1 MTTLVLVHGWG
12 FDGGV
17 WRQVLARLEG
27 RPAIVADLGFYG
39 RRSLPAIKDPIVVGH
54 SMGFAWALAHLPRP
68 WAAAVAVN
76 AFPRFVAADGFPG
89 VPPRSLALMRRQ
101 FAADPKA
108 VTTDF
113 LVRCGV
119 ESPDVAG
126 LDAAALADGLAWLAE
141 CDQRAA
147 LAALNCPWACLAGG
161 RDPIVPEPRSRAGF
175 ANLPLDIIADGGHLL
190 PLSHPDA
197 VVAAI
202 NTVSSQ

>member
-1 MTTLVLVHGWG
+1 MTRLVFIHGWG

-17 WRQVLARLEG
+17 WREVLARLEG

-39 RRSLPAIKDPIVVGH
+39 HRALPKVERPLVIGH

-101 FAADPKA
+101 FTVDPNA

-113 LVRCGV
+113 LARCGV
-119 ESPDVAG
+119 SAPDLAG
-126 LDAAALADGLAWLAE
+126 LDPAALAEGLTWLAD

-147 LAALNCPWACLAGG
+147 LAELDCPRVALAGG
-161 RDPIVPEPRSRAGF
+161 RDAIVPEAMSRAGF
-175 ANLPLDIIADGGHLL
+175 PTFPLDIVADGGHLL